1 MRLVQCQPH
10 RKESIFFRGLNFIL
24 DTVPNFESGRAKMY
38 QTQTWQIELA
48 RGKRHIKRQL
58 NKLNRE
64 RTYRQR
70 DEKTQRHKD
79 SRGTEKEKFREKSIF
94 NLNLALSCKGHAS
107 SSFAL
112 LAIDLDRGTRKRG
125 TEEKR
130 KK

>member
-1 MRLVQCQPH
+1 MR
-10 RKESIFFRGLNFIL
+10 
-24 DTVPNFESGRAKMY
+24 
-38 QTQTWQIELA
+38 
-48 RGKRHIKRQL
+48 
-58 NKLNRE
+58 
-64 RTYRQR
+64 
-70 DEKTQRHKD
+70 RHKD